1 MARLQLKVVSQ
12 HEQLFSGEVDIVLAP
27 GVDGQ
32 LGILPNHAP
41 LITQLAIGELRTRVG
56 DEEYTFAVHGGFMH
70 VLPDEVIVLADLA
83 ERVEEIDIERAEQAR
98 QRALEMLKKSPP
110 PEERRLT
117 ETALR
122 RSRVRLKLAAER
134 RRRQRRRPQIR
145 QSE

>member
-1 MARLQLKVVSQ
+1 VAGLQLTVVSQ

-32 LGILPNHAP
+32 LGVLPNHAP
-41 LITQLAIGELRTRVG
+41 LIAQLAIGELMTRAG
-56 DEEYTFAVHGGFMH
+56 DEEYAFAVHGGFIH
-70 VLPDEVIVLADLA
+70 VLPDEVIVLADVA

-98 QRALEMLKKSPP
+98 QRALEMLRKSPP

-117 ETALR
+117 EMALR
-122 RSRVRLKLAAER
+122 RSRVRLKLARER
-134 RRRQRRRPQIR
+134 RRAGRRRPQIR